1 MKSSRDNVLIAVFGA
16 LFLLS
21 VFMMVSQQGVRTT
34 GHATTSTTVSNVT
47 ISIFFAV
54 DMSTN
59 LSDGIRFGN
68 ITALPTIDQNASHN
82 YDGVNTTISN
92 TTAGNTLP
100 GTSMWMNVSTD
111 SNSRVDFCIQAT
123 DNLKTSAGDV
133 LLVANETY
141 YNSTL
146 TNYTLPAPGSA
157 IAITT
162 AYASAGRNISQ
173 GSNNYYRFWL
183 DVPAATASGTYNNT
197 INFKGVTYGGSC

>member
-1 MKSSRDNVLIAVFGA
+1 MKSGRDNVLIAVFGA

-34 GHATTSTTVSNVT
+34 GHATTSTAVSNVT
-47 ISIFFAV
+47 IHTFFAV

-68 ITALPTIDQNASHN
+68 ITALPATDQNASHN
-82 YDGVNTTISN
+82 YDGVNTTV
-92 TTAGNTLP
+92 GGF

-141 YNSTL
+141 YNN
-146 TNYTLPAPGSA
+146 TNTNLTLPALASQA
-157 IAITT
+157 AITT
-162 AYASAGRNISQ
+162 SYASAGRNISQ

-197 INFKGVTYGGSC
+197 INFKGVTHGGSC